1 MPPYKAMA
9 KSPKSEVRRSAKP
22 PMTEQSSVVQQEA
35 RFHHG
40 PIPAPETLR
49 RYDDLIPGSAA
60 TIIKMATDQVAHRQT
75 LEREAQEHD
84 ARDRR
89 KMLETEDVRIR
100 GAILNERIGMVCG
113 WLVAAGCVAGAVWSA
128 VSGKPWQIIAAF
140 LSLPVASIIRAFA
153 GKK

>member
-1 MPPYKAMA
+1 MA
-9 KSPKSEVRRSAKP
+9 KSPQNEVRRAAQAP
-22 PMTEQSSVVQQEA
+22 QTEHNSVMQQEA

-49 RYDDLIPGSAA
+49 RYDDLIPGAAA

-89 KMLETEDVRIR
+89 KMLETEDARIR
-100 GAILNERIGMVCG
+100 GAMVNERIGMVCG
-113 WLVAAGCVAGAVWSA
+113 WLVAAGCVGGAVWCA
-128 VSGKPWQIIAAF
+128 ISGKSWQIVASL